1 MRMLSIPHRV
11 GRWGSSAA
19 GDQAASQKPGGDSM
33 RRFVFGALLACAALF
48 AATPALAADVTGVAF
63 VHGTGHQTDA
73 YNDYWQPAMVNNVR
87 GGLAN
92 PANYTVINCDFE
104 QYMWDSRAAGC
115 LATQLTNF
123 ISAKKITRLIVITH
137 SNGGNVIR
145 WIMSNPTYDSRYPN
159 IISKIVR
166 VNALAPSSAG
176 TPLADAV
183 INGNVFETS
192 LGWLLGYK
200 SDAVRQQQVS
210 WMAYYNGNYLYGTAG
225 RPSLPK
231 LFRSVVGTDVET
243 AVWDPDSYCGGYAEN
258 VGLETTQWW
267 LDSCSDGFL
276 NCSSQS
282 AAGSVWFKDK
292 SKMAG
297 SEPLSHNQSRRA
309 CFGLDTILRKDMK

>member
-1 MRMLSIPHRV
+1 VRYL
-11 GRWGSSAA
+11 
-19 GDQAASQKPGGDSM
+19 
-33 RRFVFGALLACAALF
+33 LLA
-48 AATPALAADVTGVAF
+48 ALAAISSLCQAQVTGVAF
-63 VHGTGHQTDA
+63 VHGTGAQTNA
-73 YNDYWQPAMVNNVR
+73 YADYWQAPFVDNVR

-92 PANYTVINCDFE
+92 PANFVVINCDFN

-115 LATQLTNF
+115 LATQLSNF
-123 ISAKKITRLIVITH
+123 ISAKGITRLIVITH
-137 SNGGNVIR
+137 SNGGNVVR

-159 IISKIVR
+159 IINKIVR

-183 INGNVFETS
+183 IAGNVFETS

-210 WMAYYNGNYLYGTAG
+210 WMAYYNANYLYGTSG
-225 RPSLPK
+225 RPALPK
-231 LFRSVVGTDVET
+231 TFRSVVGTDVDS
-243 AVWDPDSYCGGYAEN
+243 AIWDPDSYCGGYAEN

-282 AAGSVWFKDK
+282 AAGYVWFQDK
-292 SKMAG
+292 SRMAG
-297 SEPLSHNQSRRA
+297 AEPLSHNQSRRA
-309 CFGLDTILRKDMK
+309 CFGLDGILRSDMKN